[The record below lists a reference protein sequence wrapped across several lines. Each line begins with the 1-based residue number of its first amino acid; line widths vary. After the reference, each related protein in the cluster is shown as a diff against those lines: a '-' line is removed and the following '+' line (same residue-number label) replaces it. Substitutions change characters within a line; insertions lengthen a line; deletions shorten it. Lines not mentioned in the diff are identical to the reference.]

1 MTTAAIPRLVVGLL
15 AASVLVACGSGSA
28 TEEVLAPA
36 QATIQPPAWTTYHD
50 QEGRFS
56 IRYPA
61 AWERSIQ
68 SLTPG
73 LTDPREIVS
82 VGSYHMRPGGE
93 LCAHLPV
100 KALEDLGP
108 EDAFLTVQERAQPH
122 LADYPPRPIH
132 FDLGEPTEGFDGELC
147 VREPGDLLQWWLS
160 FRNGTRAFYA
170 LVALG
175 TSASEETRQQV
186 TQTLNSFHIDG

>member
-1 MTTAAIPRLVVGLL
+1 MTTAAIPRLVAGLL
-15 AASVLVACGSGSA
+15 AASVLLACGSGSA
-28 TEEVLAPA
+28 EEMLAPA
-36 QATIQPPAWTTYHD
+36 EMTTQPPALTTYDD

-61 AWERSIQ
+61 AWERSMQ
-68 SLTPG
+68 SLAPG

-100 KALEDLGP
+100 NALEDLSP
-108 EDAFLTVQERAQPH
+108 ADAFLTIQERAQPH
-122 LADYPPRPIH
+122 LADYPPRPTQ
-132 FDLGEPTEGFDGELC
+132 FDLGKPTEGFDGELC
-147 VREPGDLLQWWLS
+147 VREPGDLDQWWLP
-160 FRNGTRAFYA
+160 FRDGSRAFYA

-175 TSASEETRQQV
+175 TSASKETRQQV
-186 TQTLNSFHIDG
+186 TQTLNSFHIDE

>member
-1 MTTAAIPRLVVGLL
+1 MTTAGIPRLVVGLL
-15 AASVLVACGSGSA
+15 VASVLVACRSGSA
-28 TEEVLAPA
+28 EGVLAPA
-36 QATIQPPAWTTYHD
+36 EMTTQRPAWTTYDD

-61 AWERSIQ
+61 AWERSMQ

-100 KALEDLGP
+100 NALEDLSP
-108 EDAFLTVQERAQPH
+108 ADAFLTVQERAQPH
-122 LADYPPRPIH
+122 LADYPPRPTQ
-132 FDLGEPTEGFDGELC
+132 FDLGKPTEGFDGELC
-147 VREPGDLLQWWLS
+147 VREPGDFHQWWLP
-160 FRNGTRAFYA
+160 FRDGSRAFYA

-186 TQTLNSFHIDG
+186 TQTLNSFHID

>member
-1 MTTAAIPRLVVGLL
+1 MTTAAIPRLVAGLL
-15 AASVLVACGSGSA
+15 AASVLLACGSGSA
-28 TEEVLAPA
+28 EEMLAPA
-36 QATIQPPAWTTYHD
+36 EMTTQPPALTTYDD

-56 IRYPA
+56 ILYPA
-61 AWERSIQ
+61 AWERSMQ

-100 KALEDLGP
+100 NALEDLSP
-108 EDAFLTVQERAQPH
+108 ADAFLTIQERAQPH
-122 LADYPPRPIH
+122 LADYPPRPTQ
-132 FDLGEPTEGFDGELC
+132 FDLGKPTEGFDGELC
-147 VREPGDLLQWWLS
+147 VREPGDLDQWWLP
-160 FRNGTRAFYA
+160 FRDGSRAFYA

-175 TSASEETRQQV
+175 TSASKETRQQV
-186 TQTLNSFHIDG
+186 TQTLNSFHIDE

>member
-15 AASVLVACGSGSA
+15 VASVLVACRSGSA
-28 TEEVLAPA
+28 EGVLAPA
-36 QATIQPPAWTTYHD
+36 EMTTQRPAWTTYDD

-61 AWERSIQ
+61 AWERSMQ

-100 KALEDLGP
+100 NALEDLSP
-108 EDAFLTVQERAQPH
+108 ADAFLTVQERAQPH
-122 LADYPPRPIH
+122 LADYPPRPTQ
-132 FDLGEPTEGFDGELC
+132 FDLGKPTEGFDGELC
-147 VREPGDLLQWWLS
+147 VREPGDLHQWWLP
-160 FRNGTRAFYA
+160 FRDGSRAFYA

-175 TSASEETRQQV
+175 ASASEETRQQV
-186 TQTLNSFHIDG
+186 TQTLNSFHID

>member
-28 TEEVLAPA
+28 TEQVLAPA
-36 QATIQPPAWTTYHD
+36 QTTTQPPAWTTYDDH
-50 QEGRFS
+50 EGRFS

-61 AWERSIQ
+61 AWERSMQ

-100 KALEDLGP
+100 NELEDLGP

-122 LADYPPRPIH
+122 LAHYPPRPIH

-147 VREPGDLLQWWLS
+147 VREPGDLLQWWLP
-160 FRNGTRAFYA
+160 FRDGTRAFYA

>member
-1 MTTAAIPRLVVGLL
+1 VGLL
-15 AASVLVACGSGSA
+15 VASVLVACRSGSA
-28 TEEVLAPA
+28 EGVLAPA
-36 QATIQPPAWTTYHD
+36 EMTTQRPAWTTYDD

-61 AWERSIQ
+61 AWERSMQ

-100 KALEDLGP
+100 NALEDLSP
-108 EDAFLTVQERAQPH
+108 ADAFLTVQERAQPH
-122 LADYPPRPIH
+122 LADYPPRPTQ
-132 FDLGEPTEGFDGELC
+132 FDLGKPTEGFDGELC
-147 VREPGDLLQWWLS
+147 VREPGDLHQWGSRSGTEAERSTRLWLS
-160 FRNGTRAFYA
+160 APQPLRRH
-170 LVALG
+170 
-175 TSASEETRQQV
+175 ASR
-186 TQTLNSFHIDG
+186 

>member
-1 MTTAAIPRLVVGLL
+1 MTTAAIPRLVAGLL

-28 TEEVLAPA
+28 EEMLAPA
-36 QATIQPPAWTTYHD
+36 EMTIQAPALTTYDD

-61 AWERSIQ
+61 AWERSMQ

-100 KALEDLGP
+100 NALEDLSP
-108 EDAFLTVQERAQPH
+108 ADAFLTIQERAQPH
-122 LADYPPRPIH
+122 LADYPPRPTQ
-132 FDLGEPTEGFDGELC
+132 FDLGKPTEGFDGELC
-147 VREPGDLLQWWLS
+147 VREPGDLDQWWLP
-160 FRNGTRAFYA
+160 FRDGSRAFYA

-175 TSASEETRQQV
+175 TSASKETRQQV
-186 TQTLNSFHIDG
+186 TQTLNSFHIDE